1 MKKLLLLSLSMFAFG
16 FLNVTLAGWSTI
28 DVPVTDTKMANP
40 QMMPPVSAP
49 TSMYDFDQAKVK
61 TLVGQNNSL
70 LQVNC
75 NVSAIMKAL
84 GFGASTQ
91 KLFSIGLEVDGYEY
105 NFDVKN
111 CSLWANKVNNNY
123 NYTKSLTE
131 QQALAFAE
139 AYMKNAYFKDKVY
152 AQLGKPFIL
161 YKNSNGPMYP
171 MMRDSTMTNWNKASD
186 IEIDTDDTWD
196 DEVLPEYISFSV
208 MYPYLINGQEV
219 WEQYGTRAGIQL
231 EVTADGVMSAN
242 ARLLLFKW
250 AKRTSEKLSGD
261 DAVRILN
268 NGGNSPFYSPTS
280 TAVKFAAPQKIFV
293 LFNLWRNNKNYLY
306 LSSGIGLK
314 SDVKQDQYAQQPYT
328 MVLSDYK
335 IGNTAQ

>member
-1 MKKLLLLSLSMFAFG
+1 MFAFG
-16 FLNVTLAGWSTI
+16 FLNVVLAGWSTI
-28 DVPVTDTKMANP
+28 DVPVLDSKMANS
-40 QMMPPVSAP
+40 QIMPPIPTS

-61 TLVGQNNSL
+61 TLVNQNNSL

-75 NVSAIMKAL
+75 NVVAIMKAL

-91 KLFSIGLEVDGYEY
+91 KLFSLWLEVDGYEY

-111 CSLWANKVNNNY
+111 CALRANKVNNTY
-123 NYTKSLTE
+123 NYSKSLTE
-131 QQALAFAE
+131 KQALDFAAAF
-139 AYMKNAYFKDKVY
+139 MKDSYLKDKVY
-152 AQLGKPFIL
+152 YKLWAPVIV

-171 MMRDSTMTNWNKASD
+171 MMRDSVQPMTQNASD
-186 IEIDTDDTWD
+186 IEIDTTDTG
-196 DEVLPEYISFSV
+196 DEVTPEYISFSI

-219 WEQYGTRAGIQL
+219 REQYGTRAGIQL

-261 DAVRILN
+261 DAVRILH
-268 NGGNSPFYSPTS
+268 NGGNSPFYSPAS
-280 TAVKFAAPQKIFV
+280 TTVKFAAPQKIFV

-314 SDVKQDQYAQQPYT
+314 SDVKVDQYAQQSYT